1 MLANFGRILSNPTK
15 VKLTDTESHIQ
26 KTVSNVTEITKAPTK
41 KAEKLV
47 QKPKITKFSTPTLK
61 VSVKPDKPEVMSKYK
76 TLSESKAQ
84 PVQTSNKNQ
93 SEINSSTKREDLT
106 KAALAIVDEV
116 ITEVLSDRKKSSKAS
131 QENTLKVQAEEEP
144 DLATSSDSDSKL
156 PSTQDLLDQ
165 ASDMEMSSQN

>member
-1 MLANFGRILSNPTK
+1 MLANFGKIISNPTK

-26 KTVSNVTEITKAPTK
+26 KPVSNVTEITKAPTK
-41 KAEKLV
+41 KAEKLD
-47 QKPKITKFSTPTLK
+47 QKPKIKKFSTPTLK
-61 VSVKPDKPEVMSKYK
+61 VSVKPDKPEVMSKNK

-84 PVQTSNKNQ
+84 SVQTSNKNQ

-116 ITEVLSDRKKSSKAS
+116 ITEVLSDRKKSVKKS
-131 QENTLKVQAEEEP
+131 QENTLKVQAEEKP
-144 DLATSSDSDSKL
+144 DLATSDSDSKL